1 MSSCFVAFVLFLD
14 VCFGG
19 VLRGNF
25 LPFVLCLSLSVWI
38 LVCLLDDVFEGNPFL
53 SIRLELLK
61 VNVMLFKYIKEILRL

>member
-1 MSSCFVAFVLFLD
+1 MSSCFVEFLLFLD

-25 LPFVLCLSLSVWI
+25 LPFLLCLSLNVWI
-38 LVCLLDDVFEGNPFL
+38 RVCLLDDVFLGNPFL

-61 VNVMLFKYIKEILRL
+61 INVMLFKLIKEMLRL